1 MTTENSESKQM
12 RREMQ
17 EKLNKQYIDT
27 KVHPI
32 IEPMATALF
41 TQAGGNEDPV
51 STPFFSL
58 SFLDRLHAQLHQGEF
73 WKQTLS

>member
-1 MTTENSESKQM
+1 MSSAENSESKQL

-41 TQAGGNEDPV
+41 TQATANDDPV
-51 STPFFSL
+51 SFDFHVSFFRST
-58 SFLDRLHAQLHQGEF
+58 SCS
-73 WKQTLS
+73 TI

>member
-1 MTTENSESKQM
+1 MTENSESKQM

-32 IEPMATALF
+32 IEPMANALF
-41 TQAGGNEDPV
+41 SQAGPNDDPV
-51 STPFFSL
+51 SLYFLLMFF
-58 SFLDRLHAQLHQGEF
+58 RLN
-73 WKQTLS
+73 SC